1 MPFAVV
7 IHGSD
12 PDLALLHHDSPCEA
26 GQSSGELEG
35 ALVFDSPK
43 VVIGRGEGC
52 DVRIPHRS
60 VSQRHVSLRARGA
73 EFVLVDE
80 GSTNGT
86 RHLGLKLPPAVPKRL
101 GKRELFRL
109 GAIWIEIVETTAAPT
124 RNVRDRSK
132 EQALALV
139 QTELSEAGE
148 DARPLLVVE
157 EGPDAGLSMPVE
169 QTLILG
175 RSQEAEFILAD
186 PDISRRHVE
195 ITVRG
200 DNLVVKDLGSKSGTF
215 LDDRPLTGT
224 ETVWRA
230 GQKLSLGSSVL
241 SFSYPAA
248 EALRERE
255 RAPDEKLAASELDYR
270 VPATPAPQAPVAL
283 VEAENEV
290 VEEGF
295 DAPVEPV
302 RPRYRGATWSI
313 TDFAVAL
320 LALGVFSLSAVGYLV
335 LLR

>member
-1 MPFAVV
+1 
-7 IHGSD
+7 
-12 PDLALLHHDSPCEA
+12 
-26 GQSSGELEG
+26 
-35 ALVFDSPK
+35 
-43 VVIGRGEGC
+43 
-52 DVRIPHRS
+52 
-60 VSQRHVSLRARGA
+60 VSLRARGA
-73 EFVLVDE
+73 EFVLVEE

-109 GAIWIEIVETTAAPT
+109 GAVWIEIIETTAAPT

-132 EQALALV
+132 EQALALI
-139 QTELSEAGE
+139 QAELSEAGE
-148 DARPLLVVE
+148 DGRPLLVVE
-157 EGPDAGLSMPVE
+157 EGPDAGTSMALD

-175 RSQEAEFILAD
+175 RSQEAEFVLAD

-195 ITVRG
+195 IAVRG
-200 DNLVVKDLGSKSGTF
+200 DALVVKDLGSKSGTF
-215 LDDRPLTGT
+215 LDDRQLASSD
-224 ETVWRA
+224 TVWRV
-230 GQKLSLGSSVL
+230 GQKLALGSTVL

-255 RAPDEKLAASELDYR
+255 RAPDEKLAAAELDYR
-270 VPATPAPQAPVAL
+270 VPATPAPEAPVAL
-283 VEAENEV
+283 VEAGEEAV
-290 VEEGF
+290 DEGF
-295 DAPVEPV
+295 EEPAEPV